1 MFLQA
6 AVVTE
11 DEDEEMV
18 DDDEEE
24 AGVRRNNKNKQTPQ
38 TQTRLASNLRQSQ
51 PAFETT
57 LNRIKARVLQ
67 VSKK

>member
-1 MFLQA
+1 MQA

-11 DEDEEMV
+11 DEDEMV

-38 TQTRLASNLRQSQ
+38 TQTRHASNLRQSQ
-51 PAFETT
+51 PTFETT